1 MGLGHRQHRRPPVAA
16 PRGRGGAGAR
26 GGRQPAR
33 RATQPLWELGIGVAG
48 LRLPHYRGS
57 AQSQAWL
64 LPAPYAVYRGE
75 VLRADRDGLR
85 ARLIDHPD
93 VDLDLSLGASAPTRS
108 EDNEARRGMADLK
121 PSLEFGPQLQWRLLR
136 RPGWTLDLRV
146 PVRAA
151 FTLQR
156 DSRYIGWVA
165 APVLNLDTALPSGWR
180 LGLQAGPLYGDRR
193 QHAYFYDVGA
203 ADVRAKALAAVSRR
217 VGDTWFGAFVRADT
231 LSGAVFADS
240 PLVTQRSGWAA
251 GLAVSWVLAT
261 SERRVPSRE

>member
-1 MGLGHRQHRRPPVAA
+1 MPA
-16 PRGRGGAGAR
+16 PA
-26 GGRQPAR
+26 
-33 RATQPLWELGIGVAG
+33 ATQPLWELGIGVAG

-203 ADVRAKALAAVSRR
+203 ADVRPGRPAYAARGGYAGAKALAAVSRR